1 MHSQVLIKG
10 KLNEN
15 LKKDINDLII
25 FVTYPKLYL
34 NCVLKNTSKIV
45 DSNLYCYSKI
55 IINGEI
61 LIENQIIYNK
71 NYSENLLIVNTI
83 TLYQNYEIIKDY
95 KLNYKQNFTDFN
107 KFINNFNNS
116 YRNLYYILLILFISL
131 KSLFYVNNCRRKKL
145 IFKLIK

>member
-1 MHSQVLIKG
+1 MSKIYIENTKMHSQVLIKG

-71 NYSENLLIVNTI
+71 NYSEI
-83 TLYQNYEIIKDY
+83 
-95 KLNYKQNFTDFN
+95 
-107 KFINNFNNS
+107 
-116 YRNLYYILLILFISL
+116 
-131 KSLFYVNNCRRKKL
+131 
-145 IFKLIK
+145 